1 MALQRKRL
9 GMAEARRLLFL
20 VNEALFFTTHRMSVA
35 RAARAAGIDVH
46 VAAPYDP
53 VFVKVIQDN
62 GFPYHGIP
70 LRRGSRSPFGELRL
84 FFAVARVIK
93 AVKPDLVHNVAMKPV
108 IWGGLAARLLGVPAE
123 VNAITGLGYVFIRE
137 GFFVGILRFYIGLLF
152 RIALGHRNSRAIFQ
166 NPDDLAIFRDRHLVR
181 PEQVVMIKGTG
192 VDLDLFAER
201 PEPAGEPTVMFPA
214 RILGD
219 KGARE
224 FVEAARL
231 LKAEGCKARFVMVG
245 RTDPD
250 NLTDIGEATLQEWVR
265 QGWVEWWGYATD
277 MPAILAQAHVICMP
291 SYREGLPRGL
301 IEAAAVGRAMVT
313 ADVPG
318 CREIVHN
325 DVNGLLVPVRDAR
338 ATADAIRRLLD
349 NPSLRQRMGRASRAM
364 AEAEFSEPKFVA
376 DTLAVYRA
384 LLPAGALP

>member
-1 MALQRKRL
+1 
-9 GMAEARRLLFL
+9 MAEARRLLFL
-20 VNEALFFTTHRMSVA
+20 VNEALFFTTHRMPVA
-35 RAARAAGIDVH
+35 RAARALGIDVH

-62 GFPYHGIP
+62 GFPYHAIP
-70 LRRGSRSPFGELRL
+70 LRRGSRSPFGELLL
-84 FFAVARVIK
+84 FIAMARVIR
-93 AVKPDLVHNVAMKPV
+93 AVQPDLVHNVAMKPV
-108 IWGGLAARLLGVPAE
+108 IWGGLAARLLGVPAV

-137 GFFVGILRFYIGLLF
+137 GLLVGILRFYIGLLF
-152 RIALGHRNSRAIFQ
+152 RLALGHRNSRAIFQ

-201 PEPAGEPTVMFPA
+201 PEPPGEAVVMFPA

-231 LKAEGCKARFVMVG
+231 LKAEGVKARFVMVG

-250 NLTDIGEATLQEWVR
+250 NLTDIGEATLKEWVR
-265 QGWVEWWGYATD
+265 QGLVEWWGYATD
-277 MPAILAQAHVICMP
+277 MPAVLAQAHVICMP

-318 CREIVHN
+318 CREIVHHE
-325 DVNGLLVPVRDAR
+325 VNGLLVPVRDAR

-349 NPSLRQRMGRASRAM
+349 DPKLRQRMGHASRIM

-376 DTLAVYRA
+376 DTLAVYRT
-384 LLPAGALP
+384 LLPVGTLP